1 MSKPLLL
8 LIISVFAALRLS
20 ATNVSG
26 PVTTNT
32 LWSVVNSPYIVTGN
46 VLVMEG
52 ITLTIEPGV
61 EVRFDASKA
70 LQVNGT
76 LVARGTA
83 TDSIRFTSN
92 TTQIPGAWG
101 NIYFTNSSADV
112 VVDNAGNY
120 VSGSIMEYCLVE
132 YGGTIEDTDAD
143 MLKLDEALPGIRH
156 CTIKN
161 ALNAG
166 IGIYYPYFDPLN
178 YRLDNNAFRQCRIG
192 IEALCYSKW
201 LSITN
206 SSFIMTETGIDIFGY
221 TIIDNNLFSQNSQ
234 VLKLTY
240 GEQVIT
246 NNEFSDNLTTST
258 YPYPDNFI
266 ISLEIQGV
274 DFRNN
279 LCQRNGSDLLYL
291 RPEGVCR
298 IRSNIFTDNVYYST
312 TGSLIE
318 IDEFSSWEGDTLFME
333 NNLITNNGN
342 FKPLSVSLMGLQ
354 TYFTSNVITNNYTS
368 EELID
373 VYNYVTQ
380 GMDSIVTTFKDNVIT
395 QNHSTSD
402 ILTSFKGVIAL
413 HENSLFNNSSSAY
426 VLKNANTPT
435 FQPYLDVSNNY
446 WGVETVEE
454 LSAIIY
460 DFFDDANLG
469 ITMYD
474 SILLAPTSSNPVLP
488 PAGVQKN
495 GMGNNRVQLSWLPN
509 SESDIK
515 GYNVYWGSYAGYTFE
530 HMADAGLNTSFI
542 VEGAS
547 IDDIIAVT
555 AYDNDY
561 ISGKKSIKWL
571 NENMLNGHESAY
583 SYELHFPLGIN
594 EIKETADFSVYPVPA
609 CEKITIELNNPDDY
623 STLSI
628 VNIQGQTLK
637 TIHLTNSKTE
647 VGIEEFTRGIYFVV
661 LSGSKGIS
669 IKKVIRM

>member
-8 LIISVFAALRLS
+8 LLISVFAVLRLS
-20 ATNVSG
+20 ATDVSG
-26 PVTTNT
+26 PITSNT
-32 LWSVVNSPYIVTGN
+32 LWTVVNSPYVVTGN

-52 ITLTIEPGV
+52 VTLTIEPGV

-70 LQVNGT
+70 LQINGT

-101 NIYFTNSSADV
+101 NIYFTTSAVDV

-120 VSGSIMEYCLVE
+120 VNGSIMEYCLVE
-132 YGGTIEDTDAD
+132 YGGTIEETDAD
-143 MLKLDEALPGIRH
+143 MLRLDEALPGIRH

-166 IGIYYPYFDPLN
+166 IGIYYPYYDPLI

-192 IEALCYSKW
+192 IEAHCYSRW

-206 SSFIMTETGIDIFGY
+206 SSFIMNETGIDIFGY
-221 TIIDNNLFSQNSQ
+221 AIIDNNLFSQNSQ
-234 VLKLTY
+234 ALKLAY

-246 NNEFSDNLTTST
+246 NNEFSDNLTTS
-258 YPYPDNFI
+258 PYPDNFI

-279 LCQRNGSDLLYL
+279 LCQRNGSNLLNL

-298 IRSNIFTDNVYYST
+298 IRSNIFTDNVCYST

-318 IDEFSSWEGDTLFME
+318 IDEFSSWEGDSLFIE

-380 GMDSIVTTFKDNVIT
+380 GMDTIVTTFKDNVIT
-395 QNHSTSD
+395 QNLSTSD
-402 ILTSFKGVIAL
+402 ILTSFKGVIVL

-426 VLKNANTPT
+426 VLKNSNTPT
-435 FQPYLDVSNNY
+435 FQPYLDLSNNY

-474 SILLAPTSSNPVLP
+474 SILLAPPASNPVLP
-488 PAGVQKN
+488 PANVVKTDL
-495 GMGNNRVQLSWLPN
+495 GNNRVQLSWLPN
-509 SESDIK
+509 PEADIQ
-515 GYNVYWGSYAGYTFE
+515 GYNVYWGKYTGYTFE
-530 HMADAGLNTSFI
+530 HRADAGLN
-542 VEGAS
+542 AS
-547 IDDIIAVT
+547 YIIDGVSVDDTIAVT

-561 ISGKKSIKWL
+561 IPGKASLNWL
-571 NENMLNGHESAY
+571 NDNMLNGHESAY
-583 SYELHFPLGIN
+583 SFELHFPLGIN
-594 EIKETADFSVYPVPA
+594 EIKETADISIYPVPA
-609 CEKITIELNNPDDY
+609 REKITVELKNLNDY
-623 STLSI
+623 SQLSI
-628 VNIQGQTLK
+628 VNLQGRTLK
-637 TIHLTNSKTE
+637 TIPLTKLQTE
-647 VGIEEFTRGIYFVV
+647 VGMEDYASGLYLIK
-661 LSGSKGIS
+661 LSG
-669 IKKVIRM
+669 IKRLSVRKIIKM